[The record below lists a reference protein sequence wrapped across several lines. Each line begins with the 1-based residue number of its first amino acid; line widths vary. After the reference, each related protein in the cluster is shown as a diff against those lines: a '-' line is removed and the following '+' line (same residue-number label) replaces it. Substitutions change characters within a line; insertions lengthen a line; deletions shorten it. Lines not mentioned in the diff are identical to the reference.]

1 MSGTQTE
8 RIQEMVNKELEALK
22 NGDEQY
28 NNWNE
33 KYTRR
38 NQSRT
43 KEAEEWVIELE
54 DQLVEITAV
63 EQNRE
68 KRMKRNKDELRDL
81 WGNVKC
87 TNIRII
93 RVPERE
99 EREKG
104 RKNIWRD
111 NSLEFL

>member
-1 MSGTQTE
+1 
-8 RIQEMVNKELEALK
+8 MVNKELEALK

-43 KEAEEWVIELE
+43 NEAEEWVSELE
-54 DQLVEITAV
+54 VQLMEITAV

-68 KRMKRNKDELRDL
+68 KRMKRNKDKLRDL
-81 WGNVKC
+81 YVKC

-93 RVPERE
+93 RVRE
-99 EREKG
+99 GEEKEKG